1 MMKVIHVY
9 SVEIYRFLMID
20 MDCFVPI

>member
-1 MMKVIHVY
+1 MKVIHVY